1 MDLIYDFQ
9 TLLPKI
15 IKWAEDHSEKIQ
27 KEGLPLTKEQHA
39 IAIKVGV
46 SKPEKVRIQTLNE
59 IPFPADT
66 RLNEAAIQT
75 GFLSQEMNA
84 LTLDHSIYIR
94 SGYIT
99 NRLLSHELRHVYQ
112 YETLGSLREFL
123 VEYLKQIVLAGYENS
138 LLERDARNH
147 EIVDD

>member
-1 MDLIYDFQ
+1 M
-9 TLLPKI
+9 
-15 IKWAEDHSEKIQ
+15 
-27 KEGLPLTKEQHA
+27 
-39 IAIKVGV
+39 
-46 SKPEKVRIQTLNE
+46 RIQTLNE

-123 VEYLKQIVLAGYENS
+123 VEYLKQIVLAEYENS